1 MRLRSLGLFLT
12 AVVFI
17 PFCVLAASAVRPGN
31 KVRDGGTLVRRLEND
46 INTLNYILQ
55 TTQYERWVLSCLY
68 DPLIDLDAN
77 LQPVPGTAARW
88 EVSPDH
94 LIYTLHLDRRS
105 TFSDGTPVLASDVVF
120 THGSC
125 RLFKTTRRYGPFPTA
140 ILPNA
145 VLKSPFA

>member
-1 MRLRSLGLFLT
+1 MALFTSCPRCTLLVICKQLQRERESSPAESRPLRKEDYTMRLRSLGLFLT

-77 LQPVPGTAARW
+77 LQPVPATAARW
-88 EVSPDH
+88 AVSP
-94 LIYTLHLDRRS
+94 
-105 TFSDGTPVLASDVVF
+105 V
-120 THGSC
+120 
-125 RLFKTTRRYGPFPTA
+125 
-140 ILPNA
+140 
-145 VLKSPFA
+145 